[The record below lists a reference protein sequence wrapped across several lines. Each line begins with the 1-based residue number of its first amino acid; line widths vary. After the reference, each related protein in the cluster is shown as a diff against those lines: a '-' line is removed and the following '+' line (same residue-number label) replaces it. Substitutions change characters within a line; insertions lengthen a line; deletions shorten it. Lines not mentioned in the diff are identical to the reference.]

1 MINIYILRLYFRR
14 PFKLILKTL
23 LQIYSRISNVIL
35 KRGAFLQ
42 NNILILIHK
51 FQSLVHFRRNFN
63 LRC

>member
-1 MINIYILRLYFRR
+1 MINIDILRLYFRR